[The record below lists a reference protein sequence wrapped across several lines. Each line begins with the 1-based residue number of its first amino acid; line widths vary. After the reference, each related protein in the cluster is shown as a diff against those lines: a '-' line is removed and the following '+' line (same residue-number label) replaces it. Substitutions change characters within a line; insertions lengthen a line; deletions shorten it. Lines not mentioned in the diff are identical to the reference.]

1 MTDHKLRL
9 LLFNLKTDAD
19 DALLGFTT
27 LWINELAL
35 YCEYIDI
42 ITMQSGRIDVADN
55 VRVYSV
61 GREKGYSEPRRA
73 MVFYGLLPRLL
84 LTRRYDACF
93 AHMMPLFAG
102 MGGPLLAAR
111 RVPLTLWYTH
121 RQVSAQLRL
130 ALRMSKRVVSA
141 VPDSFPIPTAK
152 LRPIGHGIDTDFF
165 TPSPS
170 NPRPVIVHVARLM
183 AIKNQAVLLRAASS
197 TDAEVVFVGD
207 VPEGKPQAYKGE
219 LLTLAGELGMAER
232 VTFTGDLPAREVRD
246 WYRRA
251 TVAINLSPPGLFDKA
266 TLEAMACGVPT
277 INSNPAFDSLTGDY
291 TPQLRTGAPDDVEGL
306 AERLRG
312 VLALSDSERTRMGAE
327 LRERVV
333 ETHSLKRL
341 IPRLVSVLATGE
353 IKAPTP
359 FN

>member
-1 MTDHKLRL
+1 MADCKLRL

-42 ITMQSGRIDVADN
+42 ITMQSGRIDVANN

-73 MVFYGLLPRLL
+73 IVFYGLLARLL
-84 LTRRYDACF
+84 FTRRYDACF

-111 RVPLTLWYTH
+111 GVPLTLWYTH
-121 RQVSAQLRL
+121 RQVSAPLRL
-130 ALRMSKRVVSA
+130 ALWMSKRVVSA
-141 VPDSFPIPTAK
+141 VPDSFPIPTTK

-165 TPSPS
+165 VPSPPVGENS
-170 NPRPVIVHVARLM
+170 SPVIVHVSRLA
-183 AIKNQAVLLRAASS
+183 AIKNQAVLLRAASGIEA
-197 TDAEVVFVGD
+197 DVVFVGD
-207 VPEGKPQAYKGE
+207 VPESRPQEYKDE
-219 LLTLAGELGMAER
+219 LLTLAGELGMTER
-232 VTFTGDLPAREVRD
+232 VTFTGDLSARGVRD
-246 WYRRA
+246 WYHRA

-277 INSNPAFDSLTGDY
+277 INSNPAFDPLTGDY
-291 TPQLRTGAPDDVEGL
+291 TPQLRTGAPDDVDGL

-312 VLALSDSERTRMGAE
+312 LLALSDAERARMGVE

-333 ETHSLKRL
+333 EAHSLKRL
-341 IPRLVSVLATGE
+341 IPRLVSVLTTDEGDCS
-353 IKAPTP
+353 
-359 FN
+359 